1 MHALD
6 EVQSDVVV
14 KNGSNKKLPSLFS
27 DLRPLG
33 PEGPFA
39 LEALFNAD
47 LDSRKVNLIIGA
59 YRDDQGVP
67 LQPLALIEVGFGN

>member
-1 MHALD
+1 MQALD
-6 EVQSDVVV
+6 EVQSDVVF
-14 KNGSNKKLPSLFS
+14 KNGINKKLPSLFS

-33 PEGPFA
+33 TEGPFA

-67 LQPLALIEVGFGN
+67 WQPLALIEVGFGN